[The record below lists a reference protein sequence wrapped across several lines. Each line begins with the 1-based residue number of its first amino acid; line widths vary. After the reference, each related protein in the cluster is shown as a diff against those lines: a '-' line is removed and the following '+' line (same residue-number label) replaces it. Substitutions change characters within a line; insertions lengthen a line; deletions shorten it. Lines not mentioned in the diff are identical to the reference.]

1 MVKPVMLN
9 HPRPH
14 VKVGAAG
21 LNVTLWV
28 TGNLSGLLGDGCIR
42 VEGSLG
48 LAVFFEMFRL
58 WKTNAIFYQLAVV
71 SRDCTGSPGRNFLS
85 LWTNFSLADRN

>member
-1 MVKPVMLN
+1 MLLESVNVVKPVMLN

-21 LNVTLWV
+21 LIVTLWV

-42 VEGSLG
+42 VERFTGLG
-48 LAVFFEMFRL
+48 RVFFEMFRL
-58 WKTNAIFYQLAVV
+58 WENKCDLLPI
-71 SRDCTGSPGRNFLS
+71 SRGFQGLHRQS
-85 LWTNFSLADRN
+85 W